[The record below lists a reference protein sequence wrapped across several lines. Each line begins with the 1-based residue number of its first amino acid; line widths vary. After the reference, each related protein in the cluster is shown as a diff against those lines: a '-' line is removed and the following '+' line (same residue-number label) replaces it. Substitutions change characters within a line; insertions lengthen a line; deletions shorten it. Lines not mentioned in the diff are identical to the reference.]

1 MELNKIYNENRLE
14 TMAKIPENFLVIYA
28 KSNKQIFCKNMEASS
43 FGEAEMKAKTAFL
56 KENIAKNE
64 KIRILQITVYN

>member
-1 MELNKIYNENRLE
+1 MENKIVLDVDGNVIR
-14 TMAKIPENFLVIYA
+14 TQPENFLVIYA